1 MLPILTIIVTHGFQV
16 NAHDGSINCLA
27 AHDSGTLVCL
37 GRDDGAVSLVALSD
51 GFVTSPNM
59 KADKANLVTMLD
71 RETRREKVLEN
82 MAKEARIRAAT
93 TAEQTKGM
101 KSAVINVKMKSK
113 IVKDGWPTLRLTM
126 F

>member
-1 MLPILTIIVTHGFQV
+1 MLPILTHIVTHGFQV

-59 KADKANLVTMLD
+59 KADKANLVTMFD

-82 MAKEARIRAAT
+82 MAKEARIRSKTESMKAAVSSI
-93 TAEQTKGM
+93 KV
-101 KSAVINVKMKSK
+101 KSLLST
-113 IVKDGWPTLRLTM
+113 GGYEGLR
-126 F
+126 

>member
-1 MLPILTIIVTHGFQV
+1 MLPILTNIVTHGHQV

-59 KADKANLVTMLD
+59 KADKANLVTMFD

-82 MAKEARIRAAT
+82 MAKEARIRSKTESMKAAVSSI
-93 TAEQTKGM
+93 KV
-101 KSAVINVKMKSK
+101 KSLLST
-113 IVKDGWPTLRLTM
+113 GGYEGLR
-126 F
+126 

>member
-1 MLPILTIIVTHGFQV
+1 M
-16 NAHDGSINCLA
+16 ASHDTGSLI
-27 AHDSGTLVCL
+27 CL
-37 GRDDGAVSLVALSD
+37 GKDNGTVALMELSD

-59 KADKANLVTMLD
+59 RVKYNFQCWVKCRLLTLKADKANLVTMFD
-71 RETRREKVLEN
+71 RESRREKVLEN

-113 IVKDGWPTLRLTM
+113 IVKDGWPTLRLTLL
-126 F
+126 

>member
-1 MLPILTIIVTHGFQV
+1 MLPILTNIVTHGFQV
-16 NAHDGSINCLA
+16 NAHDGSINCLG

-59 KADKANLVTMLD
+59 KADKANLVTMFD

-82 MAKEARIRAAT
+82 MAKEARIRSKTESMKAAVSSI
-93 TAEQTKGM
+93 KV
-101 KSAVINVKMKSK
+101 KSLLST
-113 IVKDGWPTLRLTM
+113 GGYEGLR
-126 F
+126 